1 MRVLIVE
8 DEARIAHFLTR
19 GLRGEGHEVDVV
31 DNGDDAIGAAR
42 RFAPEAVVLD
52 LMLPGRDGVSVLRAL
67 RELDPGLPV
76 VVLSAR
82 RDVPTKVAALRGGA
96 ADYMVK
102 PFALDELLERL
113 RLRVRVDGG
122 RESGSLRAG
131 TLVLDTRRREVD
143 AGVGTVP
150 LTDREFRLLEYLMR
164 HQGEIVTRERLL
176 SAVWGYSFVP
186 HTNVVDVCIRRLRQK
201 IGPDR
206 IATIRNGGYELC
218 S

>member
-8 DEARIAHFLTR
+8 DEVRIAHFLTR
-19 GLRGEGHEVDVV
+19 GLRGEGHEVEAV
-31 DNGDDAIGAAR
+31 DNGDDALGAAR
-42 RFAPEAVVLD
+42 RFAPDAVVLD
-52 LMLPGRDGVSVLRAL
+52 LMLPGRDGVSVLRDL
-67 RELDPGLPV
+67 RELDPGLPI

-82 RDVPTKVAALRGGA
+82 RDVPTKIAALRSGA

-113 RLRVRVDGG
+113 HLRTRPDDD
-122 RESGSLRAG
+122 RRSGSLRAG

-143 AGVGTVP
+143 AGGGSVP

-201 IGPDR
+201 IGADR

-218 S
+218 G

>member
-8 DEARIAHFLTR
+8 DETRIAHFLTR
-19 GLRGEGHEVDVV
+19 GLRGEGHEVEVV
-31 DNGDDAIGAAR
+31 DNGDDALGRAR

-52 LMLPGRDGVSVLRAL
+52 LMLPGRDGVSVLRDL
-67 RELDPGLPV
+67 RDLDPGLPI

-113 RLRVRVDGG
+113 RLRAIRDDGHQ
-122 RESGSLRAG
+122 SGSLRAG
-131 TLVLDTRRREVD
+131 SLVLDTRRREVD
-143 AGVGTVP
+143 AGDGSVP

-164 HQGEIVTRERLL
+164 HPGEIVTRERLL

-201 IGPDR
+201 IGADR
-206 IATIRNGGYELC
+206 IVTIRNGGYELC
-218 S
+218 G